1 MGSCFS
7 VEGGDGNE
15 RKDTTEMSQVA
26 QADAVEPAAAD
37 MAESAVTREAAH
49 AELISNHEVAISEVM
64 GEPAHHLISSQGL
77 EEHVRC
83 QMMTYDDL
91 YSATDGFRE
100 DLFLGEGGFGPVYKG
115 FLGSNN
121 QEVAIKIL
129 NLQGKQGDKE
139 FLTEVMILGKLHHPN
154 LVKLLGCCADRGQR
168 LLVYEY
174 MPLGSLFNHIHDL
187 APGKQPL
194 DWGTRIN
201 ILLGTAKGL
210 EYLHDKAN
218 PPVIN
223 RDVKCGNILLGERY
237 HPKLA
242 DFGLAKLGP
251 TGDDTHVSTRVM
263 GTAGYCAPEYL
274 MSGKLTVKSDIY
286 SFGVVMLEVLTGR
299 KAKDE
304 SLPTP
309 EQNLAVWLLT
319 CCGGVLVVLAVTFLV
334 AVQFQAVNLVK
345 AGDFAKLADPA
356 LQNKYQ
362 KLSLTQ
368 TLLVAAL
375 CVSETP
381 SKRPAMA
388 DVVVALTQL
397 SKREARQKRRLAHQE
412 LAGPSTQTGASSDGN
427 QAQDQGEGS

>member
-15 RKDTTEMSQVA
+15 RNDATAEMSQVV
-26 QADAVEPAAAD
+26 QADAVEPAASVSD
-37 MAESAVTREAAH
+37 TVSIVGCFC
-49 AELISNHEVAISEVM
+49 SEVAISEVM
-64 GEPAHHLISSQGL
+64 GEPAHANLMSSQGL

-187 APGKQPL
+187 SPGKQPL

-286 SFGVVMLEVLTGR
+286 SFGVVMLEVVTGR

-309 EQNLAVWLLT
+309 EQNLAVW
-319 CCGGVLVVLAVTFLV
+319 
-334 AVQFQAVNLVK
+334 AVNLVK

-362 KLSLTQ
+362 KLSLCQ
-368 TLLVAAL
+368 ALLVAAL

-397 SKREARQKRRLAHQE
+397 SKREARYKRRLAHQE
-412 LAGPSTQTGASSDGN
+412 LAGPSTRTGASSDGN

>member
-26 QADAVEPAAAD
+26 QADAVEPAAA
-37 MAESAVTREAAH
+37 
-49 AELISNHEVAISEVM
+49 EVAISEVM

-309 EQNLAVWLLT
+309 EQNLAVW
-319 CCGGVLVVLAVTFLV
+319 
-334 AVQFQAVNLVK
+334 AVNLVK